1 MNPVKMCLYL
11 QFFGYDADMVT
22 RVAKASTELPD
33 WTFLTNHAHVLL
45 CITQNPQV
53 RLAEVARLVGIGER
67 AVHSITSDLVEAG
80 YVVRR
85 KRGRNNVY
93 EVNLNRP
100 LRHPLESG
108 HKIAEIFR
116 PLTRNRSVR

>member
-1 MNPVKMCLYL
+1 M
-11 QFFGYDADMVT
+11 FT
-22 RVAKASTELPD
+22 RRLHYAHHVPRRASSPTTVPD

-45 CITQNPQV
+45 CITQNPHV
-53 RLAEVARLVGIGER
+53 RLSELAKLVGIGER
-67 AVHSITSDLVEAG
+67 AVHSITNDLVDAG

-93 EVNLNRP
+93 EVNLERP
-100 LRHPLESG
+100 LRHPLEAD

-116 PLTRNRSVR
+116 PLTHRRS

>member
-1 MNPVKMCLYL
+1 MASRAL
-11 QFFGYDADMVT
+11 
-22 RVAKASTELPD
+22 KASTKLPE

-67 AVHSITSDLVEAG
+67 AAHSITSDLVDAG

-100 LRHPLESG
+100 LRHPLESD

-116 PLTRNRSVR
+116 PLTRSRSAR